1 MLKSE
6 ILTLDSSLKVQKCR
20 KIPMI
25 YQNVLYRKNLMLEK
39 LEILISGSLGLFT
52 WFISGSLVFENF
64 PVFNNSNKI
73 FRIEF

>member
-1 MLKSE
+1 MSE
-6 ILTLDSSLKVQKCR
+6 NSNDLSKCL
-20 KIPMI
+20 ID
-25 YQNVLYRKNLMLEK
+25 RKNLMLEK